1 MVKIKKLEIT
11 LILLIVIF
19 SIYGCAEKKE
29 EVVNKEVIEQLLRDI
44 YTPES
49 LDYFFEAK
57 QKYIDKGLITED
69 LANAMF
75 TVADGV
81 TELSEK
87 DLARKLSIDS
97 IQYSESS
104 NNSVKVDLYKVTL
117 SLKYDGN
124 TTRAEIV
131 FSVNTDGKLSK
142 RDTNIL
148 SK

>member
-1 MVKIKKLEIT
+1 MVKIKKLGIT

-69 LANAMF
+69 LADAMF

-131 FSVNTDGKLSK
+131 FSVNTDGKLYK

-148 SK
+148 SN